1 MEFEKHKISEN
12 ENKNK
17 NKGLSGLANLGNTCF
32 MNSCMQ
38 ILSHTHE
45 LNNLLDSQSFTNKIK
60 NKYDSALLVE
70 WNNLRQILWND
81 NCIGR

>member
-12 ENKNK
+12 N

-38 ILSHTHE
+38 ILSHTNQ

-60 NKYDSALLVE
+60 NKYDSAL
-70 WNNLRQILWND
+70 
-81 NCIGR
+81 